1 MYIIYIQDIQDTIYI
16 YKTNPFNNNNNND
29 NSNNNNSN
37 NNSNNNNSNNNSK
50 SIIKYWHVF
59 RAFTN
64 EKMLTARYEMCI

>member
-16 YKTNPFNNNNNND
+16 YKTNPFNNNNNN
-29 NSNNNNSN
+29 
-37 NNSNNNNSNNNSK
+37 NNSNNNNNNNNSK